1 MSQAAILERTDETGI
16 HATSAS
22 VPFVHSRL
30 VTLTPD
36 LHDGL
41 LAKLRREREE
51 ATADLRLIESCRKRG
66 WANTSYSGRLDA
78 KAREPLRVGE
88 IERLDAWI
96 VALEG
101 AI

>member
-16 HATSAS
+16 HATSAP
-22 VPFVHSRL
+22 VAFVHSRL

-51 ATADLRLIESCRKRG
+51 A
-66 WANTSYSGRLDA
+66 
-78 KAREPLRVGE
+78 
-88 IERLDAWI
+88 
-96 VALEG
+96 
-101 AI
+101 